1 MLAVTAVAVAL
12 LAPAAVIIT
21 RMPLAP
27 AEAAS
32 VELPWWDSF
41 RLTVVAAA
49 AVVVLAAT
57 VAIVAAA
64 IAAGEV
70 AMAWLRHLNLH
81 LQQ

>member
-1 MLAVTAVAVAL
+1 MAV
-12 LAPAAVIIT
+12 PAAVIIT
-21 RMPLAP
+21 SMPLAP

-49 AVVVLAAT
+49 AVAVLAAT

-64 IAAGEV
+64 IAAEEV
-70 AMAWLRHLNLH
+70 AMAWLLH
-81 LQQ
+81 LHLLLQQ